1 MRERE
6 LMARGMSETDARR
19 AALEKFGDLDA
30 ARRQCVQ
37 LGQEREHRLRVRLRL
52 ADLRHDV
59 AYAVRQ
65 LLAAPA
71 FTGVAVATLAIGIGA
86 TTAIFSGVNSVVLR
100 PLPVPEPDRIVVIGE
115 TWQTSR
121 DGNVSVG
128 NFVDMAAEQTVFE
141 AVGAATVMNATL
153 SRESAAQRT
162 LVGRVSAGF
171 FEVFRTRAEHGRV
184 FSAAEDQPGRDLV
197 VVLGHRFWTGQL
209 GADPVVVGKTLVLNG
224 REHEIIGVMP
234 AAFDFTADSEAMW
247 VPAAF
252 TPAERAQHDE
262 HYLDV
267 YARLRPGVSMAE
279 AQQQLAAIGAGLAK
293 RFPNENGNRTLSV
306 TPMMDI
312 FIGDYR
318 GRMLVLLGAVTLVLF
333 IACGNVSNLLL
344 ARGASRA
351 RELAVRS
358 ALGAGRGRLVRQLLT
373 ESLVLGLASAA
384 AGAMLAKLLIDLLV
398 SAAPDGVP
406 RLDQASLDGVA
417 LAFAATLGIVSS
429 VVFGVV
435 PAWRAA
441 RIDIVRSL
449 REAVRGAGARH
460 GRDLVR
466 SSLIAGEIALAAIL
480 LVGAGLLIRSAIEM
494 RRIDPGF
501 RPGGLF
507 SARLT
512 LAASKPDAAALWQ
525 TARSI
530 EEAVGAI
537 PGVRASAVSTAIP
550 GSGSFYNG
558 VLPEG
563 ETRTTANVRDSRSR
577 FVSAAFMQTLQLR
590 LIRGR
595 GFLETDR
602 AGAQLVMIVNE
613 HLAKRLYPNQD
624 PVGRIALCCN
634 EHPKT
639 IVGVVADVR
648 ASGPAGPIESE
659 LYLPLAQIDDEA
671 WGWTRGNLFV
681 VARTDGD
688 PAALGEP
695 IRQAVRRVDLNVPV
709 FSDMTMD
716 ARMARTVQVERFNT
730 LLLML
735 LGGVGLLLAAVGV
748 YGLVSYFAAQRAS
761 EIGIRIALGASKGQV
776 LALVI
781 RQAALPVAAGVIAG
795 GIGAAFASGLLA
807 SQLIKV
813 TSTDPVTFAAG
824 AAGLAV
830 ISAVAALLPA
840 RRAARANPARTL
852 QG

>member
-1 MRERE
+1 
-6 LMARGMSETDARR
+6 MSEADARR
-19 AALEKFGDLDA
+19 AALEKFGDLEA
-30 ARRQCVQ
+30 ARRECVQ
-37 LGQEREHRLRVRLRL
+37 LGQEREYRMRVRHRLS
-52 ADLRHDV
+52 DLRHDIG
-59 AYAVRQ
+59 YAVRQ

-71 FTGVAVATLAIGIGA
+71 FTGVAVATLAVGIGA

-100 PLPVPEPDRIVVIGE
+100 PLPVPEPDRIVVVGE
-115 TWQTSR
+115 TYENSR
-121 DGNVSVG
+121 GGNVSVG

-141 AVGAATVMNATL
+141 AVAAATVVNATL
-153 SRESAAQRT
+153 SRESAAERM
-162 LVGRVSAGF
+162 LVGRVSAAF
-171 FEVFRTRAEHGRV
+171 FEVFRTQAEHGRV
-184 FSAAEDQPGRDLV
+184 FTAAEDQPGRDPV
-197 VVLGHRFWTGQL
+197 VVLGHRFWTAQL
-209 GADPVVVGKTLVLNG
+209 GADPAVLGKTLVLNG
-224 REHEIIGVMP
+224 RPHAIIGVMP
-234 AAFDFTADSEAMW
+234 AAFDFTANSEAMW

-267 YARLRPGVSMAE
+267 YGRLRPGVGVAQAE
-279 AQQQLAAIGAGLAK
+279 HELAAIGAGLAK
-293 RFPNENGNRTLSV
+293 RFPNENGDRTLAV
-306 TPMMDI
+306 TPMMDS

-318 GRMLVLLGAVTLVLF
+318 GRMFLLLGAVTLVLL

-344 ARGASRA
+344 ARGAARA

-373 ESLVLGLASAA
+373 ESLVLGVASAA
-384 AGAMLAKLLIDLLV
+384 AGAVLARMLIGLLV
-398 SAAPDGVP
+398 SAAPEGVP

-417 LAFAATLGIVSS
+417 LAFAATLGIASS
-429 VVFGVV
+429 VFFGLV

-449 REAVRGAGARH
+449 REAVRGAGGRH

-466 SSLIAGEIALAAIL
+466 SALIGGEIALAAIL

-494 RRIDPGF
+494 RRLDPGF
-501 RPGGLF
+501 RPAGLF
-507 SARLT
+507 SARMT

-530 EEAVGAI
+530 EAAVAAL
-537 PGVRASAVSTAIP
+537 PGVRAAAVSTAVP
-550 GSGSFYNG
+550 GSSGFYNG

-563 ETRTTANVRDSRSR
+563 EARTARNARDSRSR

-602 AGAQLVMIVNE
+602 AGAPFVMIVNE
-613 HLAKRLYPNQD
+613 HLAQRLYPNQN
-624 PVGRIALCCN
+624 PIGRVALCCN

-681 VARTDGD
+681 VARTDGE

-695 IRQAVRRVDLNVPV
+695 IRQAVRRVDPNVPV
-709 FSDMTMD
+709 FSAMTMD

-761 EIGIRIALGASKGQV
+761 EIGIRMALGASKGQV

-781 RQAALPVAAGVIAG
+781 RQAAVPVAAGVIAG
-795 GIGAAFASGLLA
+795 GIGAAFASRLLA
-807 SQLIKV
+807 SQLINV

-824 AAGLAV
+824 AAGLVA
-830 ISAVAALLPA
+830 IAAIAALLPA
-840 RRAARANPARTL
+840 RRAAQANPAQTL
-852 QG
+852 RG